1 LHQQADAL
9 QKQYFTIPHL
19 PNLFDI
25 CHLDFHWKLETWPA
39 LMHTLAPIRC
49 GVNADI
55 QDKDFIYKGLT
66 GKIIRKCIND
76 RVKK

>member
-1 LHQQADAL
+1 M
-9 QKQYFTIPHL
+9 
-19 PNLFDI
+19 N
-25 CHLDFHWKLETWPA
+25 PA
-39 LMHTLAPIRC
+39 PMHTLAPIRC